1 MDVFGFEVTDQ
12 VRARQRAERL
22 ARELRESEER
32 LRRIIEATSAG
43 TWELDL
49 TAQTVVADAS
59 LRALHGFPP
68 EGPFSLETV
77 FETVHPEDRARVE
90 AEIGES
96 IDGLNGGSY
105 HSEYRVRDATGAERW
120 VESRGRAYFDS
131 AVGAVRLVGTGADV
145 SARRI
150 AEQARE
156 DLLTAISNQPL
167 LGVALMRGPEL
178 RYERSNALHQHIVG
192 GRTMLGRTRREA
204 LPELEGQEI
213 EGLLAKVLETGEP
226 FVGREYRVRLDR
238 RGRGVESGYFD
249 FVYQAVRGSAGEPP
263 AILVL
268 ALDVTDSVR
277 KQREALEAQTQRAH
291 FEQQLIG
298 IVSHDLRNPLSAILL
313 GTGNLARGEDLTPR
327 AAKVVLRIQ
336 TSAQRALRLVKDLLD
351 FTQARLGA
359 GIPLTLERM
368 DLHSL
373 VRQSLEEVL
382 VNYPTREVRLSAE
395 GEGGGFWDGDR
406 LAQVVQ
412 NLVSNAMKYSTPDS
426 TISVLTRGG
435 EECVE
440 LEVHNLGKPIPP
452 EAIPHLFEPMHRASS
467 HVDRAG
473 RSVGLGLYIVE
484 HIVSAHGGTVG
495 VTSTEDAGT
504 TFTVRLR
511 R

>member
-1 MDVFGFEVTDQ
+1 MREALAQGMDPNLLTQLDAVYRDGASSAGSEVRRELARGAAGVTEEVFIDFVYQAARDAQGVVAGVDVFGFEVTDQ

-90 AEIGES
+90 AEIGDS

-192 GRTMLGRTRREA
+192 GRW
-204 LPELEGQEI
+204 
-213 EGLLAKVLETGEP
+213 
-226 FVGREYRVRLDR
+226 
-238 RGRGVESGYFD
+238 
-249 FVYQAVRGSAGEPP
+249 
-263 AILVL
+263 
-268 ALDVTDSVR
+268 
-277 KQREALEAQTQRAH
+277 
-291 FEQQLIG
+291 
-298 IVSHDLRNPLSAILL
+298 
-313 GTGNLARGEDLTPR
+313 
-327 AAKVVLRIQ
+327 AAK
-336 TSAQRALRLVKDLLD
+336 A
-351 FTQARLGA
+351 
-359 GIPLTLERM
+359 
-368 DLHSL
+368 
-373 VRQSLEEVL
+373 
-382 VNYPTREVRLSAE
+382 
-395 GEGGGFWDGDR
+395 
-406 LAQVVQ
+406 
-412 NLVSNAMKYSTPDS
+412 
-426 TISVLTRGG
+426 
-435 EECVE
+435 
-440 LEVHNLGKPIPP
+440 
-452 EAIPHLFEPMHRASS
+452 
-467 HVDRAG
+467 
-473 RSVGLGLYIVE
+473 
-484 HIVSAHGGTVG
+484 
-495 VTSTEDAGT
+495 
-504 TFTVRLR
+504 
-511 R
+511 